1 MVTFLELQCK
11 GIAHEKIN
19 LGFILKALDH
29 TEKLNFIADQYH
41 IDCIQNQLPNSINSK
56 IKYFGVE
63 LPDKEYNISSI
74 WQYFKIFKSIK
85 NILHETDKIIL
96 LSFFSWNLIGLKLF
110 LLCNPPRDKRFF
122 FICHGVLEFLNE
134 LKSFNRFKK
143 YLKPKNLHVFLTK
156 LSMSFFS
163 KGNFQFI
170 FLSKHIEKN
179 YRSKIGNTLN
189 IDFRS
194 ILIPY
199 KFDKISEKGKF
210 ENLTFGTI
218 GKGDLDMTFKILE
231 KHPNLDFSIIRAID
245 TNRFTSF
252 PNCKYFNQTNRLTR
266 NQIEEEIKKVD
277 YLLFFYSQD
286 SYTLSMSGA
295 LVDAIN
301 YLKPI
306 IFLKNECISY
316 YNNLYEIGIKC
327 EDLEDML
334 QKINSQEKLKKEYPI
349 LLENMKKLKNKFSQN
364 DFNLLWDKT

>member
-1 MVTFLELQCK
+1 MITLIELECRQSD
-11 GIAHEKIN
+11 HEKIN
-19 LGFILKALDH
+19 LGFIQKAL
-29 TEKLNFIADQYH
+29 EFSEEINFIADQSH
-41 IDCIQNQLPNSINSK
+41 IETLQRQLPESINKK
-56 IKYFGVE
+56 INYYSIE
-63 LPDKEYNISSI
+63 LPNKHYEIFSI
-74 WQYFKIFKSIK
+74 WYYFKIFKSLK
-85 NILHETDKIIL
+85 SILKETDKIIL

-110 LLCNPPRDKRFF
+110 LTTNPHSDKRVF
-122 FICHGVLEFLNE
+122 FICHGVLEFLYD
-134 LKSFNRFKK
+134 LKSFKRFKK
-143 YLKPKNLHVFLTK
+143 YLKPKNIHVFLTK
-156 LSMSFFS
+156 LSINFFS

-194 ILIPY
+194 MFIPY
-199 KFDKISEKGKF
+199 KFDEISKKKKI

-218 GKGDLDMTFKILE
+218 GKGDLDNTFKILE
-231 KHPNLDFSIIRAID
+231 KHPNLDFSILRSIN

-252 PNCKYFNQTNRLTR
+252 PNCKFFNQKNRLTR
-266 NQIEEEIKKVD
+266 EQIEEEIKKVD
-277 YLLFFYSQD
+277 YLLYFYSED

-316 YNNLYEIGIKC
+316 YNNLYEIGIECK
-327 EDLEDML
+327 DLEDML
-334 QKINSQEKLKKEYPI
+334 QKISSQKQLKMSYPI
-349 LLENMKKLKNKFSQN
+349 LTENIEKLKNKFSQN